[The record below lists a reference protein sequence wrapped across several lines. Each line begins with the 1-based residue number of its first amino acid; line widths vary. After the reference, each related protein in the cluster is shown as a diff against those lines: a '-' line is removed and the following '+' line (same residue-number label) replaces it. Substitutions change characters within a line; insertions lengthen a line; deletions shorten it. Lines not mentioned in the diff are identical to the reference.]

1 MAMIEPCCSERQL
14 PMLLKQTG
22 NGQVAVF
29 TTNGDVLVT
38 HLFRSVAHL
47 AGPRQ
52 RMTLAVQRELTV
64 DVLRKM
70 KYWMQRGWED
80 GIRLMTADD
89 QTEAVRTETAG
100 FEERVTVAVDT
111 MVKSDLLAFEG
122 NQGVVVIQ
130 GDMLCEVDAGLRSYS
145 IVYAKTADNETIKSL
160 LSPIE
165 SRLKL
170 AERRAARKA
179 KKAEEV
185 KPADDAEVKTDEP
198 VADGEPKNDEQT
210 NENDV

>member
-1 MAMIEPCCSERQL
+1 
-14 PMLLKQTG
+14 
-22 NGQVAVF
+22 
-29 TTNGDVLVT
+29 
-38 HLFRSVAHL
+38 
-47 AGPRQ
+47 
-52 RMTLAVQRELTV
+52 
-64 DVLRKM
+64 
-70 KYWMQRGWED
+70 MQRGWED
-80 GIRLMTADD
+80 GIRLLTQED

>member
-52 RMTLAVQRELTV
+52 RMTLVTQRELTV

-80 GIRLMTADD
+80 GIRLLTQED

-145 IVYAKTADNETIKSL
+145 IVYAKTADNETVRSL
-160 LSPIE
+160 MSPIE